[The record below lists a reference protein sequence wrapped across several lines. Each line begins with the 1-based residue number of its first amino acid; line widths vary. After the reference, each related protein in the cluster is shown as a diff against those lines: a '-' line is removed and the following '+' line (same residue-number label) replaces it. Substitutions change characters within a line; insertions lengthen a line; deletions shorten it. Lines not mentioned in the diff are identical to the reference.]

1 MISRMGQ
8 LPSRRTR
15 PSHPI
20 HSNNNNMHITI
31 QPASISLQPHRLLSL
46 YLVRLQPRGPDYQ
59 VEWRHGGSLYTS
71 TLVPGYPLGQVSA

>member
-20 HSNNNNMHITI
+20 HSNNNNMHIN
-31 QPASISLQPHRLLSL
+31 PASIAQPQFLSL
-46 YLVRLQPRGPDYQ
+46 YMVRLQPRGPDYQ
-59 VEWRHGGSLYTS
+59 VEWRHGGSLYTHS
-71 TLVPGYPLGQVSA
+71 

>member
-20 HSNNNNMHITI
+20 HSNNNNMQIN
-31 QPASISLQPHRLLSL
+31 PASINQPHRLLRL
-46 YLVRLQPRGPDYQ
+46 YMVRLQPRGPNYQ
-59 VEWRHGGSLYTS
+59 VATIIMVGHCTLTS
-71 TLVPGYPLGQVSA
+71 GTVEPGR